1 MVKVIGLTGQSG
13 AGKSEVSAMLEKN
26 SIVCINCDRVSRDVT
41 VKGAPALKAICE
53 VFGDDI
59 LCPDGSLDRKKLG
72 SIVFSDK
79 EKLELLNK
87 TIFPFIVDEIK
98 KIIADFGGDG
108 VIVLDAPTLFESG
121 CDKLCDEKVAVVA
134 DREIRLGRIMA
145 RDSLS
150 KVDAENRIN
159 SQLDEEFFKQNCDVI
174 IQNNGS
180 LTELEQAVGDLL
192 KRWGAV

>member
-1 MVKVIGLTGQSG
+1 MVRVIGLTGQSG
-13 AGKSEVSAMLEKN
+13 AGKSEVSAILEKN
-26 SIVCINCDRVSRDVT
+26 GIVCINCDAVSRDVT

-59 LCPDGSLDRKKLG
+59 LRPDGSLDRKKLG

-79 EKLELLNK
+79 QRLELLNR
-87 TIFPFIVDEIK
+87 TIFPFIIDEIK

-121 CDKLCDEKVAVVA
+121 CDKLCDEKIAVVA
-134 DREIRLGRIMA
+134 DRKIRLERIMA

-150 KVDAENRIN
+150 QADAENRIN
-159 SQLDEEFFKQNCDVI
+159 SQLSEEFFKQNCDLI
-174 IQNNGS
+174 IQNNGDLS
-180 LTELEQAVGDLL
+180 ALEKAVEALL
-192 KRWGAV
+192 KGWDTV

>member
-1 MVKVIGLTGQSG
+1 
-13 AGKSEVSAMLEKN
+13 MLEKN
-26 SIVCINCDRVSRDVT
+26 SIVCINCDRVSRDIT

-174 IQNNGS
+174 IQNNGG

-192 KRWGAV
+192 KRWDAV